1 MKKTLFTSFFLLFI
15 ITGLNA
21 QVDFTDSN
29 LPIVVINTFGQD
41 IIDEEK
47 ITCEMGIIN
56 NGPGMRNYLTDPYND
71 YFGDIGIELRGSTS
85 QQYPKKS
92 YGVVTLLPVNLSIL
106 KIYTP
111 VSESPAMSS
120 ESKVAIAILLS
131 SLFMRSIKV
140 YTPL

>member
-1 MKKTLFTSFFLLFI
+1 M
-15 ITGLNA
+15 
-21 QVDFTDSN
+21 DFTDSN

-92 YGVVTLLPVNLSIL
+92 YGVETRDSLGFKLNTSISVSYTHLTLPTSDLV
-106 KIYTP
+106 
-111 VSESPAMSS
+111 
-120 ESKVAIAILLS
+120 
-131 SLFMRSIKV
+131 
-140 YTPL
+140 